1 MKRLLPLAT
10 LLALATVGP
19 AHAGLFSDDEA
30 RRALN
35 DLRNESN
42 ARFERLEAISR
53 GQLDLATQNELLK
66 TEISKLQ
73 GQIEVLRH
81 EVESLQAR
89 QRDFYV
95 DLDNR
100 LRQIESAGAGE
111 TDPAASAGVPAA
123 DPAGESAAYE
133 AALNQLKD
141 GKYKDAQASFDRFIK
156 QYPRSNQLPGAH
168 FWAGN
173 AALQAKEVAA
183 ASNYFNAVLTNWPRD
198 PVAPDAM
205 LGLANSQ
212 QALGDTRQSQDTLKK
227 LVERFP
233 DSAAAKAARQR
244 LAAKP

>member
-10 LLALATVGP
+10 LLALSTAGP
-19 AHAGLFSDDEA
+19 AHAGLFADDTA

-42 ARFERLEAISR
+42 ARFERLEAITR
-53 GQLDLATQNELLK
+53 GQLELASQNELLK
-66 TEISKLQ
+66 IEISKLQ

-81 EVESLQAR
+81 EVESLQSR

-100 LRQIESAGAGE
+100 LRQIEGAG
-111 TDPAASAGVPAA
+111 TGADPAGDADAAAA
-123 DPAGESAAYE
+123 DPAVESAAYE
-133 AALNQLKD
+133 TALNQLKD
-141 GKYKDAQASFDRFIK
+141 GKHKEAQASFEQFIK
-156 QYPRSNQLPGAH
+156 QYPRSNLLPGAH

-212 QALGDTRQSQDTLKK
+212 QALGDAKRSQDTLKK
-227 LVERFP
+227 IIERFP
-233 DSAAAKAARQR
+233 DSAAAKAASQR